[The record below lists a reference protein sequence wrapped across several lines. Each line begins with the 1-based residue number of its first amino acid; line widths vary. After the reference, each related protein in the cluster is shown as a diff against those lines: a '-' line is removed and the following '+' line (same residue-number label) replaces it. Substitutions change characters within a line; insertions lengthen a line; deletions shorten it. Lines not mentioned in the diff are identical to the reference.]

1 MGEKST
7 PLLAVLQ
14 LLRKY
19 NLKGTEEILRK
30 EASLSDTEIGNLD
43 LPEVELASILT
54 SHHTESDPYSYE
66 FAYDSLKKFIDNSL
80 DVYKH
85 ELSTLLYPVFVHMY
99 LSLIL
104 YDHNEHA
111 AKFLDKFGKEQ
122 EDYYLDDLAKL
133 AIVKSKDQIKGNEL
147 AEIYTAN
154 KFVVQFSRDASSQLK
169 RFLHEQKNSTVII
182 NIINNHIQIEVHDG
196 PGRSLAQVRAN
207 TGGVLGEATRNENR
221 AKVYYGLLKE
231 PDIQVLPPTV
241 EDEEEV
247 EETPDKP
254 KKKKAKKDNI
264 FMKKPKSDPNA
275 PPNDRIPLPELKEND
290 KIEKGK
296 AIREATKRVQLGPES
311 LPSICFYTLLNSG
324 HTAICSDICD
334 DSSLLAVGFN
344 NSTIKVW
351 TLTPVKLRG
360 MKSAEKLQ
368 DIDKEAGDVLVRM
381 MEEKDRDT
389 ARTLFGHA
397 GPVYRVAFDPFR
409 NLLLSCSEDA
419 TIRLWSLQ
427 CWTCLVVYRGHVWP
441 VWDVR
446 WSPHGHYFASGG
458 HDRTARLWAT
468 DQHQP
473 LRIFAGHLSDVD
485 CVQFHPNSNYVA
497 TGSSDRTVRL
507 WDCVTGG
514 QVRIMTGHK
523 LSIFALAFSVCGR
536 YLASSGGGGGGGG
549 GAGGGEVRVW
559 DLASGAPAVVL
570 PPAHAAPAHALAF
583 SRDGTVLASGSLD
596 NTIKLWD
603 FALATD
609 ETTAEEPVGA
619 PTTAQ
624 KEEKL
629 LLRSFATK
637 NSPVTSLHFTR
648 RNLLLAV
655 GTYEG
660 SS

>member
-30 EASLSDTEIGNLD
+30 EASLGDAEIENLD
-43 LPEVELASILT
+43 LPEVELANILT

-66 FAYDSLKKFIDNSL
+66 FAYDSLKKFVETSL

-99 LSLIL
+99 MVLIL

-111 AKFLDKFGKEQ
+111 KKFMEKFGPEQ
-122 EDYYLDDLAKL
+122 EDYYQEDLKKIS
-133 AIVKSKDQIKGNEL
+133 IVKSKEQIKGNEL
-147 AEIYTAN
+147 AEIYSTN
-154 KFVVQFSRDASSQLK
+154 KFVVQMSRDASSQLK
-169 RFLHEQKNSTVII
+169 RYLHEQKSSTVII
-182 NIINNHIQIEVHDG
+182 NIINNHIHIDIHDG
-196 PGRSLAQVRAN
+196 PGRTLAQVRSSI
-207 TGGVLGEATRNENR
+207 GSILGEAPRSENR
-221 AKVYYGLLKE
+221 TKVYYGLLKE
-231 PDIQVLPPTV
+231 PDIQLFPVPT
-241 EDEEEV
+241 EDEEET

-275 PPNDRIPLPELKEND
+275 PPNDRIPLPELKEAD

-296 AIREATKRVQLGPES
+296 ALREAAKRVQLGPES

-324 HTAICSDICD
+324 HTAICADICD
-334 DSSLLAVGFN
+334 DSTLLAVGFN

-351 TLTPVKLRG
+351 TLTPVRLRG

-368 DIDKEAGDVLVRM
+368 DIDREAGDVLVRM
-381 MEEKDRDT
+381 MEERDRD
-389 ARTLFGHA
+389 ACRTLFGHS
-397 GPVYRVAFDPFR
+397 GPVYKVSFDPFK

-419 TIRLWSLQ
+419 TVRLWSLQ
-427 CWTCLVVYRGHVWP
+427 CWTCLVAYRGHVWP

-446 WSPHGHYFASGG
+446 WSPHGHYFASCG

-468 DQHQP
+468 DHHQP
-473 LRIFAGHLSDVD
+473 LRIFSGHLTDVD
-485 CVQFHPNSNYVA
+485 CVQFHPNSNYIA
-497 TGSSDRTVRL
+497 TGSSDRTVRV
-507 WDCVTGG
+507 WDCLTGT

-523 LSIFALAFSVCGR
+523 CAVLTLQFSTCGR
-536 YLASSGGGGGGGG
+536 WLASGG
-549 GAGGGEVRVW
+549 GAGAAGELLVW
-559 DLASGAPAVVL
+559 DVATGAPAAAL
-570 PPAHAAPAHALAF
+570 PPAHAAPLHALAF
-583 SRDGTVLASGSLD
+583 SRDGTILASGSLD
-596 NTIKLWD
+596 CTIKLWD
-603 FALATD
+603 VAAITD
-609 ETTAEEPVGA
+609 EVPVEDA
-619 PTTAQ
+619 PNNPVEK
-624 KEEKL
+624 KEDKF

-637 NSPVTSLHFTR
+637 NSPITSLHFTR

-660 SS
+660 ST

>member
-1 MGEKST
+1 MGEKSA

-30 EASLSDTEIGNLD
+30 EASLGDVEFESLD

-54 SHHTESDPYSYE
+54 THHTESDPYTYE
-66 FAYDSLKKFIDNSL
+66 LAYDSLKKFVENSL
-80 DVYKH
+80 DMYKY

-99 LSLIL
+99 LILIL

-111 AKFLDKFGKEQ
+111 YKFFERFAADQ
-122 EDYYLDDLAKL
+122 EDYYQEDLKRL
-133 AIVKSKDQIKGNEL
+133 SLVKNKDQIKGNEL
-147 AEIYTAN
+147 AEIYSSN
-154 KFVVQFSRDASSQLK
+154 KFEVQLSRDASSQLK
-169 RFLHEQKNSTVII
+169 RFLHEQKNSSVVI

-196 PGRSLAQVRAN
+196 PGRTQSQVRAVA
-207 TGGVLGEATRNENR
+207 GGILGEAARNENR
-221 AKVYYGLLKE
+221 AKVFYGLLKE
-231 PDIQVLPPTV
+231 PDIQVLPAPV
-241 EDEEEV
+241 EDEDDI

-296 AIREATKRVQLGPES
+296 AIREAAKRVQLGPET

-324 HTAICSDICD
+324 NTALCADICD
-334 DSSLLAVGFN
+334 DSTLLAVGFN
-344 NSTIKVW
+344 NSNIKVW
-351 TLTPVKLRG
+351 TLTTARLRG
-360 MKSAEKLQ
+360 MKSADKLQ
-368 DIDKEAGDVLVRM
+368 EIDRDAGDVLVRM

-389 ARTLFGHA
+389 SRTLFGHS
-397 GPVYRVAFDPFR
+397 GPVYKVGFDPFKTM
-409 NLLLSCSEDA
+409 LLSCSEDD

-446 WSPHGHYFASGG
+446 WSPHGYYFVSSS

-468 DQHQP
+468 DHHEP
-473 LRIFAGHLSDVD
+473 LRVFAGHLSDVD
-485 CVQFHPNSNYVA
+485 CVQFHPNSNYIA
-497 TGSSDRTVRL
+497 TGSSDRTVRV
-507 WDCVTGG
+507 WDCLTGV

-523 LSIFALAFSVCGR
+523 STIYTLAFSVCGR
-536 YLASSGGGGGGGG
+536 WLASGGGGG
-549 GAGGGEVRVW
+549 EVLVF
-559 DLASGAPAVVL
+559 DLSSGAPA
-570 PPAHAAPAHALAF
+570 AAAPPCHSAPVHALAF
-583 SRDGTVLASGSLD
+583 SRDGTILSSGSLD
-596 NTIKLWD
+596 CNIKLWD
-603 FALATD
+603 FTAITEEATG
-609 ETTAEEPVGA
+609 EEPGVN
-619 PTTAQ
+619 TSTL
-624 KEEKL
+624 KEDKF
-629 LLRSFATK
+629 LLRSFSTK
-637 NSPVTSLHFTR
+637 NSPIKSLHFTR